1 MENYYMEQFIPAD
14 EDWQKSDYTALI
26 GFEIIS
32 VLPPLGPDGI
42 TLLFGCYPIIGTQ
55 MHVLAVSFDSDTGC
69 MEYDKAVSE
78 FTIDEVIFHG
88 KTRSTEN

>member
-1 MENYYMEQFIPAD
+1 MENYYMEH

-32 VLPPLGPDGI
+32 ILPSVGPDGI

-55 MHVLAVSFDSDTGC
+55 MYVLAVYFDDTGYL
-69 MEYDKAVSE
+69 EYDKAESKYS
-78 FTIDEVIFHG
+78 IDEVIFHG